1 MQNPLSDPQ
10 TSKPDER
17 LVGVWR
23 WKNEDDSVIYYH
35 VGHAGDKFPDSILRV
50 AFVRHVEGKVESPG
64 ESWMFPT
71 VLGEKNYLNGIDKKG
86 QRDKPPEERGWRTET
101 VDSYYILKYQLDGDG
116 LLVWEMNADAKKQ
129 AIKDGQIKGVI
140 EPNKP
145 AMFTDTTENLARFVA
160 EAGDSLFSKEP
171 IRLERVDAGERP

>member
-23 WKNEDDSVIYYH
+23 WRNEDGSVIYYH
-35 VGHAGDKFPDSILRV
+35 AGHAGDKFPDSVLRV

-71 VLGEKNYLNGIDKKG
+71 VLGEKSYLNAIDKKG
-86 QRDKPPEERGWRTET
+86 QRDKPSEERGWRTEA
-101 VDSYYILKYQLDGDG
+101 VDSYYILKYQVDGDR
-116 LLVWEMNADAKKQ
+116 LLVWEMDADAKKQ

-145 AMFTDTTENLARFVA
+145 AKFTDTTENLARFFA
-160 EAGDSLFSKEP
+160 EA
-171 IRLERVDAGERP
+171 R